1 LDTNLVSQLIKVP
14 AEPGVLEWIEA
25 QDEED
30 LFLSA
35 VTVFEIRCGIDRM
48 KPSKRRS
55 TLEHWLTLEILP
67 RFAGRFVP
75 VDERIADVAGMMVG
89 ANILRGHQADSSD
102 ALIAATS
109 KVLGVSGCNDGSGLR
124 EAGRGVSDVLAV

>member
-1 LDTNLVSQLIKVP
+1 MDTNVVSQLIKVP

-30 LFLSA
+30 LFVSA

-55 TLEHWLTLEILP
+55 SLEHWLTLEILP

-75 VDERIADVAGMMVG
+75 VDERIADMAGMIVG
-89 ANILRGHQADSSD
+89 ANYLRGHQADSSD
-102 ALIAATS
+102 AWIAATS
-109 KVLGVSGCNDGSGLR
+109 KVLGYPVATLDRDFEKL
-124 EAGRGVSDVLAV
+124 GVELVEF